1 MTQFLAA
8 AASAYV
14 VSAVLRVHADEQ
26 SGLGEA
32 VLAGAVS
39 RWRWLLSAVAAATLG
54 ATLLMAGAGL
64 GNGLG
69 AGLTLDEPATIVEL
83 TVADLAFAPA
93 LAVVAGIAALAV
105 AVRRPWMAWLAVAF
119 IVVSLYLGAAAP
131 AAVAARRVT
140 GGADDRAERLSGGGD
155 GGDVRAR
162 RGVHGARR
170 VAVPSPRR
178 GVNHALLAQTV
189 GSEVIGI
196 VIVGALLAEQPARRA

>member
-1 MTQFLAA
+1 
-8 AASAYV
+8 
-14 VSAVLRVHADEQ
+14 
-26 SGLGEA
+26 
-32 VLAGAVS
+32 
-39 RWRWLLSAVAAATLG
+39 
-54 ATLLMAGAGL
+54 MAGAGL

-119 IVVSLYLGAAAP
+119 IVVSLYLGALLRLPPWLLDASPVGQTTAPSDYPVVAMVAMCVLAAAFTALAGWLSPGGCTVAAP
-131 AAVAARRVT
+131 RC
-140 GGADDRAERLSGGGD
+140 E
-155 GGDVRAR
+155 
-162 RGVHGARR
+162 
-170 VAVPSPRR
+170 PE
-178 GVNHALLAQTV
+178 LLAQTV